1 MNPKPLLLECARR
14 SIWIGLFP
22 GEQGRAAS
30 LYRRLQLEQPGDV
43 QLWGLGVSLSG
54 RGVPG
59 AIGEPPGSHLSLRQ
73 VLIWTFSC
81 FEKKKN
87 THIFVY

>member
-59 AIGEPPGSHLSLRQ
+59 ARGEPPWLTPLFETSPHLD
-73 VLIWTFSC
+73 
-81 FEKKKN
+81 
-87 THIFVY
+87 IFLF